1 MAKKTVWIESLP
13 ADAPPPDFKVGDT
26 VAYSRYFLNCI
37 FVYATDPLWDARGK
51 VIRMCEAKGYE
62 TWPYVLWEND
72 EDPTPKMVN
81 PKNIAHVGGSRFS
94 G

>member
-13 ADAPPPDFKVGDT
+13 AAPPPDFKVGDT
-26 VAYSRYFLNCI
+26 VTYIRYFLKCI

-72 EDPTPKMVN
+72 PTPKMVN
-81 PKNIAHVGGSRFS
+81 PNNIAHVGGSRFS
-94 G
+94 V